1 MRCRLR
7 YRSGWTAFLFL
18 FTIAGVILTYNQMND
33 DKKSSIKDSVDR
45 QGPNVVEMR
54 QKVKQPVHPK
64 QQNLFNEVPLMEE
77 DKTVRL
83 RRLLSDLYPDN
94 WGTAQDADEMAYN
107 IKIQLSDL
115 GYESGLTCKD
125 VDNLRISQAIK
136 VGAKKYVDRAIL
148 HPHNTEVVIKS
159 QGNDQETKIKCMKKV
174 YDADKCHN
182 MGNYHLMR
190 EIILLSVLKH
200 PGIVNFLGF
209 CIRGDSI
216 NYDIKKKGLLLVLE
230 AGTPITPGILSY
242 TQWETRLK
250 YAIELG
256 ELLKYLEES
265 PLGSVELLGIK
276 MDDFVTAKGNHLKLV
291 DLDDVSL
298 EEKTCQSEADCKIP
312 TASLANMACENG
324 RCKDWNAKN
333 NLQRVGASLFH
344 QLLSNPPPQISRGI
358 NELKQNILLLNIT
371 ANQIIR
377 KLKGMQSE
385 TDSGVQGPQNNFQDN
400 FGHPGVGQDSR
411 QGQGHAK
418 VEMVQQR
425 IVSRNEDQHRQE
437 EINSYRVLPEK
448 KYTSSGDYRR
458 IEQSNFPG
466 QYDYTCQSS
475 RVMWG
480 CVLTVHSL
488 TEAKN
493 YCNNDPQCKAFVLF
507 TSNPDGDSL
516 MTMVAK
522 NSGTGKPQPNVG
534 ATLFIRTGSG
544 SAGQNLP
551 QNFVPK
557 KTTPSSE
564 TSVAECRV
572 RTWNTNSEARITR
585 ERRLMTHLG
594 LKGISEDNWKL
605 KVKMS
610 RIVKHAG
617 LDKFSLSSTVGGRF
631 EVELANLENTMRKAV
646 FLYEKGPSQYH
657 IAHLLQYHL
666 DRILGIYQTPPT
678 VVWSL
683 TVGDVA
689 DVEGDKVWTETLGP
703 LLGNKDDIKGLLS
716 IPVPPDL
723 KPENLTLVNKTN
735 VVNSVTMFNKSEK
748 LQLEQLFLRT
758 LSKSDPSR
766 LISHKGHLIHFGADG
781 AFQDLNVNLLGYF
794 NNCQFPNVVYKAL
807 SCFKCSSKGSQICS
821 LGQEAMQRIL
831 SHGYT
836 NRDIKI
842 QNLTPNELTTIIN
855 DAATSVL
862 SIVDTCIKNFGRDQ
876 VLY

>member
-18 FTIAGVILTYNQMND
+18 FTIAGVILTYNQMNE
-33 DKKSSIKDSVDR
+33 DKKSNIKDNVNK

-54 QKVKQPVHPK
+54 QKVQRPVQQKQG
-64 QQNLFNEVPLMEE
+64 NLFNEVPLMEE

-148 HPHNTEVVIKS
+148 QPHNTEVVIKS
-159 QGNDQETKIKCMKKV
+159 QGNDQDTKIKCMKKV

-230 AGTPITPGILSY
+230 SGTPITAGILAY
-242 TQWETRLK
+242 TQWETRLR

-265 PLGSVELLGIK
+265 PLGSVEVLGIK

-298 EEKTCQSEADCKIP
+298 EEKMCQSDAECKIP
-312 TASLANMACENG
+312 TASLAHMPCENG

-333 NLQRVGASLFH
+333 NLQRVGASLFL
-344 QLLSNPPPQISRGI
+344 QLLGNPPPQLSSGI
-358 NELKQNILLLNIT
+358 NALKQNILLLNIT
-371 ANQIIR
+371 ANQIIK
-377 KLKGMQSE
+377 KLRGMQSE
-385 TDSGVQGPQNNFQDN
+385 TDSGVQGQENNLQ
-400 FGHPGVGQDSR
+400 GRQGVGQDLR

-437 EINSYRVLPEK
+437 EINSNRVLPEN
-448 KYTSSGDYRR
+448 KYSSSGDYRR

-475 RVMWG
+475 RVLWG

-493 YCNNDPQCKAFVLF
+493 FCNKDPQCQAFVLF

-534 ATLFIRTGSG
+534 ATLFIRTSLGN
-544 SAGQNLP
+544 AGQNLP

-564 TSVAECRV
+564 NSVAECRV

-610 RIVKHAG
+610 RIVKHTG
-617 LDKFSLSSTVGGRF
+617 VDKFSLSTTVGARF
-631 EVELANLENTMRKAV
+631 DVELNNLENTMKKAV

-689 DVEGDKVWTETLGP
+689 DVEGDKVWAETLGP
-703 LLGNKDDIKGLLS
+703 FLGNKDDIKGVLS
-716 IPVPPDL
+716 IPVPPDI
-723 KPENLTLVNKTN
+723 KPENLTIVNKTN
-735 VVNSVTMFNKSEK
+735 VVSSVTAFNKSEK
-748 LQLEQLFLRT
+748 VQLEQLFLRT
-758 LSKSDPSR
+758 LSKSDPR
-766 LISHKGHLIHFGADG
+766 KLISHKGHLIHFGADG
-781 AFQDLNVNLLGYF
+781 AFQDLNVKLLGYF

-831 SHGYT
+831 SHGFT

-855 DAATSVL
+855 DAASSVL